1 VDAVLIMHVETA
13 LAPAE
18 ACAAEVVAA
27 TRAGER
33 LVFACWLGADP
44 RGEAQRRFTEAGIAN
59 YRTPEKAARAFLR
72 LVHYQRS
79 QYLLSQT
86 PATPMP
92 DSATRRAQEQA
103 RALIRGALDDGR
115 LWLQEEEARALLALY
130 GIQSSPVRLVES
142 PDDAARAAR
151 ELGYPVALRL
161 SMRPATPRIALSTDD
176 PVREAAAALFA
187 QPGAEFAGT
196 PGPRVVVQAVRPRPD
211 ALALMAGIATDP
223 VFGRVIHLGPG
234 GLQKRI
240 DEGGALSLP
249 PLNLALAEAMIS
261 RTRIDEM
268 LAQTFN
274 RSGLD
279 KAALGVL
286 LVHLSEMAVDLPE
299 LILLQI
305 NPLLADRS
313 GALVDQVHVAIER
326 PRSGRPALSIR
337 PYPGELEET
346 LTLKDGSKVLARPVR
361 PEDEPAYSKLLAR
374 LAPDDLYSRF
384 GKAGPVP
391 REVALQLIHIDY
403 DREMSF
409 VAVEGGEILGVVD
422 SMTSANNSEAEYS
435 IFVRSDCKRRGLGRA
450 LMEKMIRYCRQRGTG
465 RLWGMVL
472 KTNVAMLSL
481 DFKLGFAPDL
491 RAEADEYMEKMVLK
505 L

>member
-1 VDAVLIMHVETA
+1 D
-13 LAPAE
+13 
-18 ACAAEVVAA
+18 ACAAAVIEAA
-27 TRAGER
+27 RGGER

-44 RGEAQRRFTEAGIAN
+44 RGEALRRLTEAGIPN
-59 YRTPEKAARAFLR
+59 YRTPEKAVRAFLR

-92 DSATRRAQEQA
+92 DSATRRVQEEA
-103 RALIRGALDDGR
+103 RALIRGALEDGR
-115 LWLQEEEARALLALY
+115 LWLHEEEARALLALY
-130 GIQSSPVRLVES
+130 GIGSAPARLVVS
-142 PDDAARAAR
+142 PDEAVRVAQ

-161 SMRPATPRIALSTDD
+161 SMRPAAPRIALSTDAS
-176 PVREAAAALFA
+176 VRDAAAALFA
-187 QPGAEFAGT
+187 QPGAELAGT
-196 PGPRVVVQAVRPRPD
+196 PGPRVVVQSVRPRPD

-299 LILLQI
+299 LMLLQI
-305 NPLLADRS
+305 NPLLADRL
-313 GALVDQVHVAIER
+313 GASAEQVHVAIER
-326 PRSGRPALSIR
+326 PRPGRAALSIR
-337 PYPGELEET
+337 PYPGELEEE

-361 PEDEPAYSKLLAR
+361 PEDEPAWSRLLAR
-374 LAPDDLYSRF
+374 LTPEDLYSRF

-409 VAVEGGEILGVVD
+409 VAVEGGEIVAVVD
-422 SMTSANNSEAEYS
+422 SMTSPDNSEAEYS
-435 IFVRSDCKRRGLGRA
+435 IFVRSDRKRSGLGRA

-491 RAEADEYMEKMVLK
+491 RAEPDEYMEKMVLR